1 MPPSSSKEDVMDA
14 AALHQFLKVL
24 LIAIGALCAAPLA
37 VFFAEGGERRDQRRI
52 STQHPVM
59 QY

>member
-1 MPPSSSKEDVMDA
+1 MDA
-14 AALHQFLKVL
+14 AALHQCLKVL

>member
-1 MPPSSSKEDVMDA
+1 MDA
-14 AALHQFLKVL
+14 AELSQFLRILAV
-24 LIAIGALCAAPLA
+24 AFGALFAAPIVVFLA
-37 VFFAEGGERRDQRRI
+37 EAADRRSERERDQRRI

>member
-1 MPPSSSKEDVMDA
+1 MDA
-14 AALHQFLKVL
+14 AELSQFVKILVV
-24 LIAIGALCAAPLA
+24 AFGALFAAPIV
-37 VFFAEGGERRDQRRI
+37 VFLVESTGRRTSDRDQRRI

>member
-1 MPPSSSKEDVMDA
+1 MDA
-14 AALHQFLKVL
+14 AELAQFLVVL
-24 LIAIGALCAAPLA
+24 AVAVAALIAAPIVAYLA
-37 VFFAEGGERRDQRRI
+37 EAQPRRRERDQRRI

>member
-1 MPPSSSKEDVMDA
+1 MDA
-14 AALHQFLKVL
+14 AELAQFLKVL
-24 LIAIGALCAAPLA
+24 LIAVGALCAAPLV
-37 VFFAEGGERRDQRRI
+37 VFFADAGEQRDQRRDQRRI

>member
-1 MPPSSSKEDVMDA
+1 LMVLVI
-14 AALHQFLKVL
+14 ALV
-24 LIAIGALCAAPLA
+24 ALVAAPIVVYLA
-37 VFFAEGGERRDQRRI
+37 EASERRTSDRSRDQRRI

>member
-1 MPPSSSKEDVMDA
+1 MDA
-14 AALHQFLKVL
+14 IELHQFIRILAV
-24 LIAIGALCAAPLA
+24 AIGALIACPIV
-37 VFFAEGGERRDQRRI
+37 VFIAESAEHPHERRTRRQRRI